1 MENVRIFPILFK
13 LKDNQ
18 KWYSWKIE
26 IEATQQE
33 NKQHI
38 FITTYH
44 GEEHGKKV
52 KHSKEVEAGKCG
64 RTCLEQA
71 EQEANRKWINKRD
84 KELYSERVDNAIN
97 AINPNPTRNQIVV
110 RPMLAQKVELNKKGG
125 YSIPFPAMAQRKYDG
140 IRCIA
145 HCDQNDNTII
155 LESRKGTRL
164 VGFQTLTKE
173 LEYIYSQLPSN
184 MRHHIYLDG
193 ELFTDRIDF
202 ETISG
207 LVRKNKPTQQSKQQ
221 STQQSNQQSN
231 QPTQQQT
238 QLTNQKIKKPTAI
251 QQKKMEE
258 ERDNQIKKEWIDFH
272 IYDMVNLADP
282 NQSFNHRLH
291 YLETAIPWS
300 KLLKCKLVETFTI
313 DTLERVKPLHDQF
326 VAEGYEGIMLRDAN
340 GSYQINKRSK
350 YLQKYK
356 EFMDEE
362 FQIVGFHEGTGNE
375 KGAVVWDCK
384 TKKGQPFAVRP
395 RGTFERRKELFQDV
409 AANVG
414 SMLTVIFQEYS
425 ADGVPRFPVGK
436 SIRPKDL

>member
-1 MENVRIFPILFK
+1 METVRTFPILFK

-26 IEATQQE
+26 IESTQQE
-33 NKQHI
+33 NNQHI
-38 FITTYH
+38 FIITHH

-84 KELYSERVDNAIN
+84 KELYIERHNNNNIHVKNTA
-97 AINPNPTRNQIVV
+97 TTNQVVTV
-110 RPMLAQKVELNKKGG
+110 RPMLAQKAELNKKGGSGRG

-145 HCDQNDNTII
+145 HCDQRDNTII
-155 LESRKGTRL
+155 LETRKGTQL
-164 VGFQTLTKE
+164 VGFQALTKE

-184 MRHHIYLDG
+184 VRHHIYLDG

-202 ETISG
+202 EIISG
-207 LVRKNKPTQQSKQQ
+207 LVRKNKPTQ
-221 STQQSNQQSN
+221 

-272 IYDMVNLADP
+272 IYDMVNLDDP
-282 NQSFNHRLH
+282 DQSFNHRLH
-291 YLETAIPWS
+291 YLQTSVPWS

-313 DTLERVKPLHDQF
+313 DNLERVKPLHDQF

-395 RGTFERRKELFQDV
+395 RGTFERRKELFQD
-409 AANVG
+409 AATNVG
-414 SMLTVIFQEYS
+414 NMLTVIFQEYS

-436 SIRPKDL
+436 SIRSKDL

>member
-1 MENVRIFPILFK
+1 METVRTFPILFK

-26 IEATQQE
+26 IESTQQE
-33 NKQHI
+33 NNQHI
-38 FITTYH
+38 FITTHH

-52 KHSKEVEAGKCG
+52 KHSKEVEVGKCG

-84 KELYSERVDNAIN
+84 KELYIERDNNNSHAT
-97 AINPNPTRNQIVV
+97 AATATNQVV

-145 HCDQNDNTII
+145 HCDQHDNTII
-155 LESRKGTRL
+155 LESRKGTQL
-164 VGFQTLTKE
+164 VGFQALTKE

-184 MRHHIYLDG
+184 VRHHIYLDG

-207 LVRKNKPTQQSKQQ
+207 LVRKNKPTQQ
-221 STQQSNQQSN
+221 TN
-231 QPTQQQT
+231 QPT

-272 IYDMVNLADP
+272 IYDMVNLAEPD
-282 NQSFNHRLH
+282 QSFNHRLH
-291 YLETAIPWS
+291 YLQTSVPWS

-313 DTLERVKPLHDQF
+313 DNLDRVKPLHDQF

-340 GSYQINKRSK
+340 GLYQINKRSK

-395 RGTFERRKELFQDV
+395 RGTFERRKELFQDA

-414 SMLTVIFQEYS
+414 NMLTVIFQEYS

-436 SIRPKDL
+436 SIRSKDL

>member
-1 MENVRIFPILFK
+1 MEIVRTFPILFK

-26 IEATQQE
+26 IESTQQE
-33 NKQHI
+33 NNQHI
-38 FITTYH
+38 FITTHH

-52 KHSKEVEAGKCG
+52 KHSKEVEVGKCG

-84 KELYSERVDNAIN
+84 KELYSERDDNAIN

-145 HCDQNDNTII
+145 HCDQHNNTII
-155 LESRKGTRL
+155 LESRKGTLL
-164 VGFQTLTKE
+164 VGFQALTKE
-173 LEYIYSQLPSN
+173 LEYIYSQFPSN
-184 MRHHIYLDG
+184 VRHHIYLDG

-207 LVRKNKPTQQSKQQ
+207 LVRKNKPTQQ
-221 STQQSNQQSN
+221 TN
-231 QPTQQQT
+231 QPTQQTNQPT
-238 QLTNQKIKKPTAI
+238 QLTNQKTKKPTAI

-272 IYDMVNLADP
+272 IYDMVNLDDP
-282 NQSFNHRLH
+282 DQSFNHRLH
-291 YLETAIPWS
+291 YLQTSVPWS

-313 DTLERVKPLHDQF
+313 DNLERVKPLHDQF

-395 RGTFERRKELFQDV
+395 RGTFERRKELFQDA

-425 ADGVPRFPVGK
+425 ADGIPRFPVGK
-436 SIRPKDL
+436 SIRAKDL

>member
-1 MENVRIFPILFK
+1 METVRTFPILFK

-26 IEATQQE
+26 IESTQQE
-33 NKQHI
+33 NNQHI
-38 FITTYH
+38 FITTHH

-52 KHSKEVEAGKCG
+52 KHSKEVEVGKCG

-84 KELYSERVDNAIN
+84 KELYSERDDNAIN

-145 HCDQNDNTII
+145 HCDQHDNTII

-164 VGFQTLTKE
+164 VGFQALTKE

-184 MRHHIYLDG
+184 VRHHIYLDG

-207 LVRKNKPTQQSKQQ
+207 LVRKNKPIL
-221 STQQSNQQSN
+221 
-231 QPTQQQT
+231 QPTQQTNQATQT

-251 QQKKMEE
+251 QQKKMDE

-282 NQSFNHRLH
+282 NQSFKHRLH
-291 YLETAIPWS
+291 YLQTSIPWS

-313 DTLERVKPLHDQF
+313 DNLERVKPLHDQF
-326 VAEGYEGIMLRDAN
+326 VAEGYEGIMLRDSN
-340 GSYQINKRSK
+340 GLYQINKRSK

-395 RGTFERRKELFQDV
+395 RGTFERRKELFQD
-409 AANVG
+409 ATANVG

>member
-1 MENVRIFPILFK
+1 METVRTFPILFK

-26 IEATQQE
+26 IEATHQE

-38 FITTYH
+38 FITTHH
-44 GEEHGKKV
+44 GEEYGKKV

-84 KELYSERVDNAIN
+84 KELYSERDDNAIN

-110 RPMLAQKVELNKKGG
+110 RPMLAQKAELNKKGG

-145 HCDQNDNTII
+145 HCDQHDNTII

-164 VGFQTLTKE
+164 VGFQALTKE

-184 MRHHIYLDG
+184 VRHHIYLDG

-207 LVRKNKPTQQSKQQ
+207 LVRKNKPTQQ
-221 STQQSNQQSN
+221 TN
-231 QPTQQQT
+231 
-238 QLTNQKIKKPTAI
+238 QLTNQTKKPTAI
-251 QQKKMEE
+251 QQKKMDE

-272 IYDMVNLADP
+272 IYDMVNLAEP

-291 YLETAIPWS
+291 YLQTSITWS

-313 DTLERVKPLHDQF
+313 DNLERVKPLHDQF
-326 VAEGYEGIMLRDAN
+326 VAEGYEGIMLRDSN
-340 GSYQINKRSK
+340 GLYQINKRSK

-395 RGTFERRKELFQDV
+395 RGTFERRKELFQDA

-425 ADGVPRFPVGK
+425 ADGIPRFPVGK
-436 SIRPKDL
+436 SIRPTDL

>member
-1 MENVRIFPILFK
+1 METVRTFPILFK

-26 IEATQQE
+26 IETTQQE
-33 NKQHI
+33 NNQHI
-38 FITTYH
+38 FITTHH

-52 KHSKEVEAGKCG
+52 KHSKEVEVGKCG

-84 KELYSERVDNAIN
+84 KELYSERDDNAIN
-97 AINPNPTRNQIVV
+97 AIHPNPTRNQIVV

-145 HCDQNDNTII
+145 HCDQHDNTII

-164 VGFQTLTKE
+164 VGFQALTKE

-184 MRHHIYLDG
+184 VRHHIYLDG

-207 LVRKNKPTQQSKQQ
+207 LVRKNKPTQQ
-221 STQQSNQQSN
+221 TN
-231 QPTQQQT
+231 QPT
-238 QLTNQKIKKPTAI
+238 QLTNQKTKKPTAI
-251 QQKKMEE
+251 QQKKMDE

-272 IYDMVNLADP
+272 IYDMVNLAEP

-291 YLETAIPWS
+291 YLQTSIPWS

-313 DTLERVKPLHDQF
+313 DNLERVKPLHDQF
-326 VAEGYEGIMLRDAN
+326 VAEGYEGIMLRDSN
-340 GSYQINKRSK
+340 GLYQINKRSK

-384 TKKGQPFAVRP
+384 TKKGQSFAVRP
-395 RGTFERRKELFQDV
+395 RGTFERRKELFQDA

-425 ADGVPRFPVGK
+425 ADGIPRFPVGK
-436 SIRPKDL
+436 SIRPTDL

>member
-1 MENVRIFPILFK
+1 METVRTFPILFK

-26 IEATQQE
+26 IESTQQE
-33 NKQHI
+33 NNQHI
-38 FITTYH
+38 FITTHH

-52 KHSKEVEAGKCG
+52 KHSKEVEVGKCG

-84 KELYSERVDNAIN
+84 KELYSERDDNAIN
-97 AINPNPTRNQIVV
+97 SINPNPTRNQIVV

-145 HCDQNDNTII
+145 HCDQHDNTII

-164 VGFQTLTKE
+164 VGFQALTKE

-184 MRHHIYLDG
+184 VRHHIYLDG

-207 LVRKNKPTQQSKQQ
+207 LVRKNKPTQQ
-221 STQQSNQQSN
+221 TN
-231 QPTQQQT
+231 QPT
-238 QLTNQKIKKPTAI
+238 QLTNQKTKKPTAI

-272 IYDMVNLADP
+272 IYDMVNLDDP
-282 NQSFNHRLH
+282 DQSFNHRLH
-291 YLETAIPWS
+291 YLQTSVPWS

-313 DTLERVKPLHDQF
+313 DNLERVKPLHDQF

-395 RGTFERRKELFQDV
+395 RGTFERRKELFQDA

-425 ADGVPRFPVGK
+425 ADGIPRFPVGK
-436 SIRPKDL
+436 SIRAKDL